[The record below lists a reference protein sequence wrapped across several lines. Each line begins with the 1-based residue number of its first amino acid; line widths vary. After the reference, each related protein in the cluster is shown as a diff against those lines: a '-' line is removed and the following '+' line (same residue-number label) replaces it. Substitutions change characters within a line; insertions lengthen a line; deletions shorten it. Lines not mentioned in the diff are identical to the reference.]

1 MWVYPFTKQPL
12 RMMAEAGDWRS
23 TMPEEEKGFVIKD
36 RRMFTEGKD
45 EEVDKKTD
53 DAKADEPPPKDASG
67 SVTDDIQDK
76 IEDEEET
83 LLPEVNFPTFIMSLN
98 ASALVH
104 LGVIE
109 DPATGQSSKNL
120 PMAKQTIDIL
130 SMLEEKTRGNLA
142 KDEEDILRNILYDL
156 RIAYVRQTE

>member
-1 MWVYPFTKQPL
+1 
-12 RMMAEAGDWRS
+12 
-23 TMPEEEKGFVIKD
+23 MPEEEKGFVIKD
-36 RRMFTEGKD
+36 RRIYSEGKD
-45 EEVDKKTD
+45 E
-53 DAKADEPPPKDASG
+53 KADKETDNEKAEETPSEDSSATMKDE
-67 SVTDDIQDK
+67 VQDTN
-76 IEDEEET
+76 EDVEET

-109 DPATGQSSKNL
+109 DPATGQSAKNL

-130 SMLEEKTRGNLA
+130 SMLEEKTHGNLA

-156 RIAYVRQTE
+156 RIAFVRQRE

>member
-1 MWVYPFTKQPL
+1 M
-12 RMMAEAGDWRS
+12 S
-23 TMPEEEKGFVIKD
+23 EEEKGFVIKD
-36 RRMFTEGKD
+36 RRMFSEGKD

-53 DAKADEPPPKDASG
+53 NEKGDESPPKDTSA
-67 SVTDDIQDK
+67 SVTDDVQDK

-109 DPATGQSSKNL
+109 DPATGQSTKNL

-130 SMLEEKTRGNLA
+130 SMLEDKTRGNLA